1 MVRPAGAGGVA
12 ARSRGAIEG
21 DELVRANW
29 EKQLLNRAP
38 GMGSP
43 VDATLPQILAG
54 YPARAW
60 MIAGSCTRGKVSWV
74 PWENPVGYVLWC
86 TRCRCR
92 ISRRGACV
100 LNGLRRRGE
109 PVHQM
114 IDLIAVL
121 VTLLLTGSELAI
133 GVFVHPVLSKL
144 QDAAHAEA
152 AKPLARLLGRVMPF
166 WYAAAFLLVVVSLL
180 TRDNG
185 SWSWWVCLS
194 SAALLAV
201 TVPFSLICLVPI
213 NNRVA
218 AWDLN
223 ALPGDWKSDRRR
235 WDQFHSARIVILVLA
250 SVAIVAAA
258 LLRSGA
264 A

>member
-1 MVRPAGAGGVA
+1 MKSGLALRLSHLRKTFSTLVKHCADLFAQKQKKAHVSGFLGCRRRTLDVA
-12 ARSRGAIEG
+12 ERAKRSA
-21 DELVRANW
+21 DELV
-29 EKQLLNRAP
+29 L
-38 GMGSP
+38 S
-43 VDATLPQILAG
+43 
-54 YPARAW
+54 ARPL
-60 MIAGSCTRGKVSWV
+60 IVSF
-74 PWENPVGYVLWC
+74 G
-86 TRCRCR
+86 
-92 ISRRGACV
+92 G
-100 LNGLRRRGE
+100 GGE

-121 VTLLLTGSELAI
+121 VTVLLTGSELAI

-166 WYAAAFLLVVVSLL
+166 WYAAALLLVIVSLL
-180 TRDNG
+180 TRSSG
-185 SWSWWVCLS
+185 SWSWWACLS

-223 ALPGDWKSDRRR
+223 ELPGDWKSDRRR
-235 WDQFHSARIVILVLA
+235 WDQYHAIRIVILVLA
-250 SVAIVAAA
+250 SVAIMAAVIW
-258 LLRSGA
+258 RSGVA
-264 A
+264 